1 MNDDKNSLCSLD
13 NIAQNNKNGQINL
26 PKYHKAKVHL
36 WKYLNPNNLDS
47 LLACFDIDDYDE
59 FIEQLSPHEQKLI
72 NNFSELKYN
81 GGKIDRSDQFKI
93 FSRLLSFI
101 LNLNFNDKKDRIL
114 IERYYYLIKFA
125 LSLSFSKEKISALII
140 LSKHLHDIALE
151 TSFGNL
157 DETFDYFK
165 NLLLCYS
172 VHRPPHSLKIFT
184 PKEVDAIIDYV
195 LKSYFNQFKLY
206 KFIYTPA
213 LKLELKFDYKNL
225 PKDVVET
232 PKSSI
237 KNEIQMDNHE
247 EITRA
252 ESKSELDENEREKTK
267 SPTHELK
274 EFIKL
279 YLNEKLEKMKSDL
292 NGDSGTN
299 SRSGSNSANDKN
311 KQKKGGQSVKPKSP
325 NKK

>member
-1 MNDDKNSLCSLD
+1 MSDDKISISSLE
-13 NIAQNNKNGQINL
+13 NIAHNNKDGEIKL
-26 PKYHKAKVHL
+26 PKYHRAKIHL

-59 FIEQLSPHEQKLI
+59 FLEQLNPHEQKLI
-72 NNFSELKYN
+72 QNFSELKYN

-93 FSRLLSFI
+93 FSRLLTYI

-114 IERYYYLIKFA
+114 IEKYYYLIKFA
-125 LSLSFSKEKISALII
+125 LSQSFSKEKINALIT
-140 LSKHLHDIALE
+140 LNKHLHDICLE

-225 PKDVVET
+225 PKDQVQT
-232 PKSSI
+232 TSKQSI
-237 KNEIQMDNHE
+237 TNEVQSDNND
-247 EITRA
+247 EIVRT
-252 ESKSELDENEREKTK
+252 ESKCDLDENERDKTK
-267 SPTHELK
+267 SPTYELK

-279 YLNEKLEKMKSDL
+279 YLNEKLEKMKTEL
-292 NGDSGTN
+292 TGDSGTN
-299 SRSGSNSANDKN
+299 SRIGSNSANDKN
-311 KQKKGGQSVKPKSP
+311 KQKKGQSVKPKSP

>member
-1 MNDDKNSLCSLD
+1 MSDERISLCSLD
-13 NIAQNNKNGQINL
+13 NIAQNNRNGEINL

-59 FIEQLSPHEQKLI
+59 FLEQLNPHEQKLI

-101 LNLNFNDKKDRIL
+101 LKLNFNEKKDRIL
-114 IERYYYLIKFA
+114 VEQYYYLIKFA
-125 LSLSFSKEKISALII
+125 LSQSFSKEKISALII
-140 LSKHLHDIALE
+140 LNKHLHDIAME

-157 DETFDYFK
+157 NETFDYFK

-172 VHRPPHSLKIFT
+172 VHRPPQSLKLFN
-184 PKEVDAIIDYV
+184 PKEIDSIIDYF

-213 LKLELKFDYKNL
+213 LKLELEFDYTNL
-225 PKDVVET
+225 PKDEIIT
-232 PKSSI
+232 HKPSI
-237 KNEIQMDNHE
+237 KNEIQMDNHD
-247 EITRA
+247 EITRV
-252 ESKSELDENEREKTK
+252 ESKSELDENERDKTK
-267 SPTHELK
+267 SPAYELK

-279 YLNEKLEKMKSDL
+279 YLNEKLEKIKSDL
-292 NGDSGTN
+292 NVDSGAN
-299 SRSGSNSANDKN
+299 SRTGSNSANDKN
-311 KQKKGGQSVKPKSP
+311 KQKKSQSGKPKSP
-325 NKK
+325 SKK